1 MTRRRCDIVDEENPT
16 LYHCMSRCVRRSYL
30 LDDDPDPETANE
42 RRDWVLDDL
51 IRAADVLAVEV
62 LSFSVMGNHLHIV
75 VLTRPDLVAEWTD
88 EECACQWLEVYP
100 PTIDGERIPV
110 TPEQVATIVNNRE
123 RLAKIRKRLSSL
135 GEFHKLV
142 KERTA
147 KRANKQDGVT
157 GSFWSPR
164 FKSKPILDQAALL
177 ATMVYVDLNP
187 IRAKIAETPESS
199 SHTSIQERIYLR
211 QAYMLQRSYQGRVPE
226 SAQDGTWLCPFDGDP
241 EVSPLAGVTLEDYL
255 ALVDWTGR
263 IRRADKRGAID
274 ETRPPILERL
284 AVESA
289 RWRAMLKALERKQ
302 PGSVIATT
310 AAIAQEAAR
319 RQCKRLVNV
328 LESFPVTLKRVAEQ
342 MSGIFKRE
350 HSAVGVV
357 PDIVTLPEGQE
368 ESVGGSPFARV
379 QQRARRQG
387 SRPPGD

>member
-135 GEFHKLV
+135 GE
-142 KERTA
+142 
-147 KRANKQDGVT
+147 
-157 GSFWSPR
+157 SPR